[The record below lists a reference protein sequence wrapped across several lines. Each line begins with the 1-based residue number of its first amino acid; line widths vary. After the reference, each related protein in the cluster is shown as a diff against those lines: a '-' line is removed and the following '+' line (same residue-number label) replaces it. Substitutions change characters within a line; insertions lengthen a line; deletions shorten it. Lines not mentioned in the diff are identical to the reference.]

1 MLFFVALNTYSLIVI
16 SLHYVMLFV
25 IVCPAIFLDFLWFF
39 DVFDTFS
46 LVFHAFSCIS
56 YVLHIHKPDQ
66 AARSGVAYG
75 QNPPELTP
83 RTLRNLRPIGYGR
96 LKLESFNY
104 VLTQRNGNFPIDSSA
119 RGLLS
124 EAPAPSGSFWPAPS
138 GSYVQ
143 NPPDSYGQRTS
154 EPMATGPRNIA
165 KTYQMYCNSL
175 NFMVFH

>member
-16 SLHYVMLFV
+16 SLHYGMLFV
-25 IVCPAIFLDFLWFF
+25 IVCHAIFIDFLWFF
-39 DVFDTFS
+39 NVFDTFS

-75 QNPPELTP
+75 QNPPEPTP
-83 RTLRNLRPIGYGR
+83 RTLRKLRPIGYGR

-104 VLTQRNGNFPIDSSA
+104 VLTHRNGNFPIDSSA

-124 EAPAPSGSFWPAPS
+124 EAPAPSGSSWPAPS

-143 NPPDSYGQRTS
+143 NPPDSYGQRAS
-154 EPMATGPRNIA
+154 EPIARRPR
-165 KTYQMYCNSL
+165 TS
-175 NFMVFH
+175 

>member
-16 SLHYVMLFV
+16 SLHYGMLFV
-25 IVCPAIFLDFLWFF
+25 IVCHAIFIDFLWFF
-39 DVFDTFS
+39 NVFDTFS

-66 AARSGVAYG
+66 AARPGVAYG
-75 QNPPELTP
+75 QNPPEPTP
-83 RTLRNLRPIGYGR
+83 RTLRKLRPIGYGR

-104 VLTQRNGNFPIDSSA
+104 VLSMRNGNFPIDSSA

-124 EAPAPSGSFWPAPS
+124 EAPAPSGSSWPAPS

-143 NPPDSYGQRTS
+143 NPPDSYGQRGP
-154 EPMATGPRNIA
+154 EPMARSPRNMA
-165 KTYQMYCNSL
+165 KTYEMYCNSL
-175 NFMVFH
+175 NFIVFH